1 MAVWIAAAAA
11 AAFSGCRLSA
21 EAQAA
26 IDNARYI
33 AGREGCLFQ
42 IAEHIKSRLSEEGW
56 ADVEVREG
64 DLLTYIVRV
73 HRYHQDKG
81 TLGSS
86 RKIGRSM
93 LLAYGVDYAEYL
105 VWLFEK
111 RWERAV
117 KAKRS
122 VTEEED
128 DETQRDRICRLLG
141 SGLKCSDGLHARLGG
156 LP

>member
-1 MAVWIAAAAA
+1 MAAWVAAALAA
-11 AAFSGCRLSA
+11 CGGRRLSA
-21 EAQAA
+21 EAQAV

-33 AGREGCLFQ
+33 AEREVRLFQ

-111 RWERAV
+111 RWERACEGGG
-117 KAKRS
+117 A
-122 VTEEED
+122 VTEM
-128 DETQRDRICRLLG
+128 
-141 SGLKCSDGLHARLGG
+141 AVF
-156 LP
+156 